1 MSGKRNYLIL
11 TWKTANMAFKKLSK
25 LVRGASWRSLN
36 LWIKTWFVRSCQSK
50 MLLAATLRY
59 HINETRNPF
68 NLNTAFLNYNIS
80 CCFRYL
86 KFRPKEPSLLG
97 RLFALVTIA
106 GQRENEYCE
115 RIRSFWS
122 LFQIGFQCTSSY
134 PLDPLVSIVRKDSGL
149 SQFRQLSYQ
158 LGYQRRFI
166 CKWRPRYCQD

>member
-59 HINETRNPF
+59 HINETSNPF
-68 NLNTAFLNYNIS
+68 NLSTAFLNYNIS

-86 KFRPKEPSLLG
+86 KFRPKEPYLLG

-115 RIRSFWS
+115 RIRIFLVALSNWVS
-122 LFQIGFQCTSSY
+122 MHELISARPVGIDCT
-134 PLDPLVSIVRKDSGL
+134 KGL
-149 SQFRQLSYQ
+149 WPQPVPSVVLPTRLPNKIY
-158 LGYQRRFI
+158 L
-166 CKWRPRYCQD
+166 

>member
-1 MSGKRNYLIL
+1 
-11 TWKTANMAFKKLSK
+11 
-25 LVRGASWRSLN
+25 
-36 LWIKTWFVRSCQSK
+36 

-68 NLNTAFLNYNIS
+68 NLSTAFLNYNIS

-115 RIRSFWS
+115 KIRIFLVALSNWVSMHELISARPVG
-122 LFQIGFQCTSSY
+122 IDCT
-134 PLDPLVSIVRKDSGL
+134 KGL
-149 SQFRQLSYQ
+149 WPQPVPSVVLPTRLPNKIY
-158 LGYQRRFI
+158 L
-166 CKWRPRYCQD
+166 

>member
-1 MSGKRNYLIL
+1 
-11 TWKTANMAFKKLSK
+11 
-25 LVRGASWRSLN
+25 
-36 LWIKTWFVRSCQSK
+36 

-68 NLNTAFLNYNIS
+68 NLSTAFLNYNIS

-115 RIRSFWS
+115 RIRIF
-122 LFQIGFQCTSSY
+122 
-134 PLDPLVSIVRKDSGL
+134 LVAL
-149 SQFRQLSYQ
+149 
-158 LGYQRRFI
+158 
-166 CKWRPRYCQD
+166 

>member
-1 MSGKRNYLIL
+1 
-11 TWKTANMAFKKLSK
+11 MAFKKLSK
-25 LVRGASWRSLN
+25 LVRGASGRSLN

-68 NLNTAFLNYNIS
+68 NLSTAFLNYNIS

-86 KFRPKEPSLLG
+86 KFRPKELFLYLDGCLLLSLSRDREKMSTAKGLG
-97 RLFALVTIA
+97 
-106 GQRENEYCE
+106 
-115 RIRSFWS
+115 SFWS

-149 SQFRQLSYQ
+149 SQFRQLSHH
-158 LGYQRRFI
+158 LGYQTRFI